1 MKNSKLS
8 LQVKMI
14 TGIAIVVVVV
24 LVGIIYLNISNQKT
38 NLREQFQASA
48 GELAAIV
55 YSGVLYPMSIG
66 DSETIWQ
73 QMADFGKT
81 GVHVFI
87 FRFDKHITYTSE
99 KQHAEANLTGI
110 IKSADLSQ
118 ALDRFVGEGKVPE
131 SGYEEEAD
139 GKHYFSVIRPL
150 LNENRCYHCHGASR
164 KVLGG
169 VMVRQDSE
177 SMYNSL
183 TSMTKKNILI
193 GAVAALLVVLF
204 LIILISKMV
213 TRPLKDVIG
222 GLSTAAHQVAG
233 ASGQISSS
241 SQQLAEG
248 TSQQASAL
256 EQTSTSLEEMATMTK
271 QNAENARNT
280 NQLMHESKEI
290 IGRAHESMNLLTQ
303 SMTGISTASEET
315 FKIIKTIDEIAF
327 QTNLLALNAAVEAAR
342 AGEAGAGFAV
352 VADEVRN
359 LAMRAADAARNTA
372 GLIEG
377 TVTKVKEGSDLVEKT
392 SKEFGQVATT
402 ATKMETLV
410 GEITAASQE
419 QAQGI
424 EQINRAM
431 TELDNVIQANASNAE
446 QSAAASE
453 EMSAQAGR
461 LKGFVGELIV
471 LVSGESSKAAASSLK
486 GSEVSSLKG
495 TAAAKGE
502 TAALPVPPTRLP
514 AIRK

>member
-1 MKNSKLS
+1 MKSSKQS

-14 TGIAIVVVVV
+14 AGIALVVVAV
-24 LVGIIYLNISNQKT
+24 LVAIIYLNISNQKS

-55 YSGVLYPMSIG
+55 YSGILYPMSIG

-73 QMADFGKT
+73 QMTDFGKT
-81 GVHVFI
+81 GVQVFI
-87 FRFDKHITYTSE
+87 FRFDKHVSYASE
-99 KQHAEANLTGI
+99 KQNADVDLSGV
-110 IKSADLSQ
+110 IKSDGLAQ
-118 ALDRFVGEGKVPE
+118 ALDKFVNEGKAPD

-139 GKHYFSVIRPL
+139 GKHYLSVIRPL
-150 LNENRCYHCHGASR
+150 LNENRCHHCHGASR
-164 KVLGG
+164 TVLGG

-177 SMYNSL
+177 SMYTSL
-183 TSMTKKNILI
+183 TSMTRKNII
-193 GAVAALLVVLF
+193 TGAVAALVIVLF
-204 LIILISKMV
+204 LILVIWKLV
-213 TRPLKDVIG
+213 TRPLNLVIG
-222 GLSTAAHQVAG
+222 GLTTAADQVAG

-256 EQTSTSLEEMATMTK
+256 EQTSSSLEEMATMTK

-280 NQLMHESKEI
+280 NQLMMESKEI
-290 IGRAHESMNLLTQ
+290 IGRAHESMSKLTQ

-377 TVTKVKEGSDLVEKT
+377 TVSKVKEGSDLVEKT
-392 SKEFGQVATT
+392 SKEFTQVAAT

-424 EQINRAM
+424 EQINRAV
-431 TELDNVIQANASNAE
+431 TELDKVIQANAANAE
-446 QSAAASE
+446 ESAAASE
-453 EMSAQAGR
+453 QMSAQAVH
-461 LKGFVGELIV
+461 LKGFVSELIV
-471 LVSGESSKAAASSLK
+471 LVSGDSNNSAAAPLK
-486 GSEVSSLKG
+486 GQPARRPRMAG
-495 TAAAKGE
+495 
-502 TAALPVPPTRLP
+502 LP
-514 AIRK
+514 AHLARVSVPGKG

>member
-1 MKNSKLS
+1 MRSSKLS
-8 LQVKMI
+8 LQLKMI
-14 TGIAIVVVVV
+14 TGIAVVVVIV
-24 LVGIIYLNISNQKT
+24 LVGIIYLNISNQKSH
-38 NLREQFQASA
+38 LREQFHDSA
-48 GELAAIV
+48 NELAAIV
-55 YSGVLYPMSIG
+55 YSGILYPMSIG

-81 GVHVFI
+81 GVQVFI
-87 FRFDKHITYTSE
+87 FRFDKHISYASE
-99 KQHAEANLTGI
+99 KLSADNELTAV
-110 IKSADLSQ
+110 IKSDGLAQ
-118 ALDRFVGEGKVPE
+118 ALDRLVSDGKMPD
-131 SGYEEEAD
+131 SGYEELAD

-150 LNENRCYHCHGASR
+150 LNEQRCYHCHGASR
-164 KVLGG
+164 SVLGG

-177 SMYNSL
+177 NMYTSL
-183 TSMTKKNILI
+183 SSMTKKNVLI
-193 GAVAALLVVLF
+193 GAAAALVIILF
-204 LIILISKMV
+204 LIVVITRLVI
-213 TRPLKDVIG
+213 RPLNKVIG
-222 GLSTAAHQVAG
+222 GLSASAHQVAG
-233 ASGQISSS
+233 ASGQISTS

-256 EQTSTSLEEMATMTK
+256 EQTSSSLEEMATMTK

-280 NQLMHESKEI
+280 NQLMMESKEI
-290 IGRAHESMNLLTQ
+290 IGRAHESMGKLTQ
-303 SMTGISTASEET
+303 SMTGISTASEDT

-359 LAMRAADAARNTA
+359 LAMRAAEAARNTA

-392 SKEFGQVATT
+392 SKEFTQVATA

-424 EQINRAM
+424 EQINRAV
-431 TELDNVIQANASNAE
+431 TELDKVIQANAANAE

-453 EMSAQAGR
+453 QMSSQAGH
-461 LKGFVGELIV
+461 LKGFVNELIA
-471 LVSGESSKAAASSLK
+471 LVRGDSSNASAPPPPKERL
-486 GSEVSSLKG
+486 
-495 TAAAKGE
+495 TARVK
-502 TAALPVPPTRLP
+502 TAGLP
-514 AIRK
+514 APLMKEPGVGNR